1 MVTWPDHKNL
11 GVHWA
16 TERILLS
23 EGNKVGQVRPILRS
37 AFHSLLLF
45 GSGYTASSFP
55 ISDLI
60 SHCFLRPSDGESF
73 LLCYGKY
80 VKLCNLLESR
90 DDFQTEITRHNYHI
104 CSVVVNTLR
113 YAIFLRVEVF
123 VETEIANTENQK
135 RPAPRSQSRL
145 VGVENSADHIAQSA
159 GHSSAAKSILSYS
172 QEPMVR
178 GSRSSAFD
186 AGKANRR
193 NHQED
198 STSSEATAVDNT
210 LH

>member
-1 MVTWPDHKNL
+1 MT
-11 GVHWA
+11 
-16 TERILLS
+16 
-23 EGNKVGQVRPILRS
+23 
-37 AFHSLLLF
+37 
-45 GSGYTASSFP
+45 SF
-55 ISDLI
+55 
-60 SHCFLRPSDGESF
+60 RPSDEESF
-73 LLCYGKY
+73 LLSISQYIRLY
-80 VKLCNLLESR
+80 NLLENR
-90 DDFQTEITRHNYHI
+90 GD
-104 CSVVVNTLR
+104 
-113 YAIFLRVEVF
+113 

-172 QEPMVR
+172 QEPLVR

-198 STSSEATAVDNT
+198 STSIEAIAVNNT
-210 LH
+210 LHKGDRWTDGRPCSRKMK

>member
-1 MVTWPDHKNL
+1 M
-11 GVHWA
+11 
-16 TERILLS
+16 S

-60 SHCFLRPSDGESF
+60 SHGFLPPVRLRIISAFS
-73 LLCYGKY
+73 
-80 VKLCNLLESR
+80 
-90 DDFQTEITRHNYHI
+90 
-104 CSVVVNTLR
+104 VNTLG

-198 STSSEATAVDNT
+198 STSIEAIAVNNT
-210 LH
+210 LHKGDQWTDGRPCSRKMK